1 MDQLC
6 QCLKTGKLHT
16 HAHADT
22 HTHTHKV
29 LKVLNMSSFF
39 LVFILGG
46 LRIVLLGR
54 TGSGKSATGNTI
66 LGKKNTFKHHL
77 SSSSVTTE
85 CQRETA
91 EVNGRQITVIDT
103 PGLFDT
109 GVGNVEIQKEITK
122 CIFMAA
128 PGPHVFL
135 LVLRVGQRFSEEEKG
150 AVEIIQNIFGEESVT
165 YTMLL
170 FTGGDLLEDMSIEEF
185 HIFNNKQ
192 IRNRMQV
199 TETARHIVS
208 LLEHGDLSKVKEN
221 YLPFQG
227 TRWHEWCQKN
237 KELHRPS
244 GNNIDEY
251 CTKKRQE
258 MKEVRDLQKQQGPS
272 EFIKLFLKGLNP
284 QVLEQNLYL
293 VKWVEIL
300 LNKLTTDGLHS
311 LHQQYDEMWSKV
323 LELKKTHNT
332 SEQQRTESKLI
343 DISSQLNAASFG
355 LEHILREMGQIFE
368 ASQPVKKETTE
379 KTEVLSILSFPA
391 VAARV

>member
-1 MDQLC
+1 
-6 QCLKTGKLHT
+6 
-16 HAHADT
+16 
-22 HTHTHKV
+22 
-29 LKVLNMSSFF
+29 MSSFF

-46 LRIVLLGR
+46 LRIVLLGK

-109 GVGNVEIQKEITK
+109 GVGNVETQKEITK

-150 AVEIIQNIFGEESVT
+150 AVKIIQNIFGEESVT

-170 FTGGDLLEDMSIEEF
+170 FTGGDLLEDMSIEEYFGEPGSDIRNLIEQCGNRF

-199 TETARHIVS
+199 TA
-208 LLEHGDLSKVKEN
+208 LLEKIDSMLAVNGGSCYTNEMFQQVEKEKQERI
-221 YLPFQG
+221 LKE
-227 TRWHEWCQKN
+227 REEDIERQK
-237 KELHRPS
+237 E
-244 GNNIDEY
+244 E
-251 CTKKRQE
+251 
-258 MKEVRDLQKQQGPS
+258 
-272 EFIKLFLKGLNP
+272 LKGRYETRESLCCQFWEFRAQENP
-284 QVLEQNLYL
+284 PCSTPCSDSSLQSVLEDAPEEPSCS
-293 VKWVEIL
+293 W
-300 LNKLTTDGLHS
+300 
-311 LHQQYDEMWSKV
+311 
-323 LELKKTHNT
+323 
-332 SEQQRTESKLI
+332 
-343 DISSQLNAASFG
+343 
-355 LEHILREMGQIFE
+355 
-368 ASQPVKKETTE
+368 
-379 KTEVLSILSFPA
+379 
-391 VAARV
+391 